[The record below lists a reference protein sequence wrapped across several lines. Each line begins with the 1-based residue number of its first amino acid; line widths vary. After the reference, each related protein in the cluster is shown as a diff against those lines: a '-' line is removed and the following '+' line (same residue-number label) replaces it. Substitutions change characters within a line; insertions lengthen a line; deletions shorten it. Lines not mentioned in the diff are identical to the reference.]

1 MVQRI
6 QDWQEAM
13 VRQER
18 LTTLGQVTATV
29 SHELRNPLGA
39 IRISFFVVA
48 QRLRG
53 KDTGIE
59 PALERI
65 ERSIARCE
73 NIINDLLD
81 FSRERPMQQQPTE
94 IDPWLASLLDE
105 YELPAHVVLCRQLA
119 AAASVAL
126 DRERFRRCLL
136 NVLNNACQA
145 MDSGGGRMTVASGV
159 EDGQVAIRV
168 TDTGCGIPAD
178 QLDKIFEPLYSTK
191 SFGIGLGLP
200 IIKQI
205 VGGHKGSVDVQSQP
219 GRGTTFTL
227 RLPLDSAPAKE
238 HNHEQAPHPGG

>member
-1 MVQRI
+1 M
-6 QDWQEAM
+6 
-13 VRQER
+13 
-18 LTTLGQVTATV
+18 TATV

-39 IRISFFVVA
+39 IRISFFVIA
-48 QRLRG
+48 ERLRG
-53 KDTGIE
+53 KELGIG

-73 NIINDLLD
+73 NIISDLLD
-81 FSRERPMQQQPTE
+81 FSRDRPMQQQPTE

-105 YELPAHVVLCRQLA
+105 YELPSHVVLCRELA
-119 AAASVAL
+119 AAATVPL
-126 DRERFRRCLL
+126 DRERFRRCMI

-159 EDGQVAIRV
+159 ENGYVAIRV
-168 TDTGCGIPAD
+168 ADTGCGIPAD

-205 VGGHKGSVDVQSQP
+205 INGHKGSVEVQSQA
-219 GRGTTFTL
+219 GQGTTFTV
-227 RLPLDSAPAKE
+227 RLPLHPAPGKE
-238 HNHEQAPHPGG
+238 DTHE